1 MPAVSHSQ
9 LSRSLRAA
17 HSIADLRLIARRRL
31 PRMVFDYID
40 GAADQ
45 EITARRNVTAFDEI
59 ALVPRILRAT
69 PDCDTSMHLLG
80 DRISMPVLITPTG
93 FTGIV
98 WPKGEAAVA
107 RAAAAAGTTMV
118 VSAASSLSLEEIAA
132 ETAEPKWF
140 QQFIYK
146 DRGVTL
152 DLANRAREAGYRA
165 LVLTADVQAPGN
177 RYRDLRNGFTVP
189 PQFKLGTAF
198 DMLRRFGWGWQM
210 LTHPRVSFPNFEHY
224 GKKDAGSIAEWLN
237 ELIDPAVSWD
247 DVAWLRA
254 HWPGKLVIKGI
265 MHPDDADKAIDVGAD
280 VVMVSN
286 HGGRQLDTGPASLE
300 VLPHIVET
308 VAGRVPVII
317 DGGIRHGTHVLKS
330 IALGAQSCLI
340 GRAYLWG
347 LAAGGQ
353 AGVELALALL
363 KREMERSMAQGG
375 WNRLSELSN
384 SDVVQRAPLL
394 LGKGRTSPEKRRRG

>member
-1 MPAVSHSQ
+1 MPSASHSGW
-9 LSRSLRAA
+9 SHSLRTA

-31 PRMVFDYID
+31 PRLVFDFID
-40 GAADQ
+40 GASDQ
-45 EITARRNVTAFDEI
+45 EITARRNTAAFDEI
-59 ALVPRILRAT
+59 AMVPRILRAT
-69 PDCDTSMHLLG
+69 PDCDTSTFLLG

-118 VSAASSLSLEEIAA
+118 VSAASSLPLEDIAA
-132 ETAEPKWF
+132 AATGPKWF
-140 QQFIYK
+140 QQFIYR

-152 DLANRAREAGYRA
+152 DLANRAHEAGYRA
-165 LVLTADVQAPGN
+165 LVLTVDVQAPGY

-189 PQFKLGTAF
+189 PKFKLGTAF

-210 LTHPRVSFPNFEHY
+210 LTHPRVSFPNFECY
-224 GKKDAGSIAEWLN
+224 GKKGAGSIAEWLN
-237 ELIDPAVSWD
+237 ELIDPTVNWE

-265 MHPDDADKAIDVGAD
+265 MHPDDADKAIGVGAD
-280 VVMVSN
+280 AVMVSN
-286 HGGRQLDTGPASLE
+286 HGGRQLDTEPASVE
-300 VLPHIVET
+300 MLPYIVEA
-308 VAGRVPVII
+308 VAERVPVIM

-363 KREMERSMAQGG
+363 KNEMERSMAQGG

-384 SDVVQRAPLL
+384 SDVVQRVPLPL
-394 LGKGRTSPEKRRRG
+394 VAQRENPK